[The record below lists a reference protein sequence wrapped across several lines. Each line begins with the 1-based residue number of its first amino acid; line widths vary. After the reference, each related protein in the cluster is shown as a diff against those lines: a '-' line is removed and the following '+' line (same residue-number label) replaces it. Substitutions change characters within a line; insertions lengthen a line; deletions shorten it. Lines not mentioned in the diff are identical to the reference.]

1 MKEQSLAVLLV
12 DRSVADSAES
22 SAVQKVAMS
31 VGLRA
36 VLWVETTAVLLVG
49 TKVESTVGS
58 LAETMAALTVVRSV
72 ENLVASRAVMLVEH
86 SVVQKVDY
94 WAGHLVEQL
103 AATMAA

>member
-1 MKEQSLAVLLV
+1 
-12 DRSVADSAES
+12 
-22 SAVQKVAMS
+22 
-31 VGLRA
+31 
-36 VLWVETTAVLLVG
+36 
-49 TKVESTVGS
+49 
-58 LAETMAALTVVRSV
+58 MAALTVVRSV